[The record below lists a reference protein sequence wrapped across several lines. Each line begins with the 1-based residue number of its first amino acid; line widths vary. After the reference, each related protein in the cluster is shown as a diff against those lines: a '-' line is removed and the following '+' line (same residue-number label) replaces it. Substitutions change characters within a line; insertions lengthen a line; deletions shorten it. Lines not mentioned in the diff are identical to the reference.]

1 VIRDVVWACI
11 VCGLENAVTEAG
23 KCKAC
28 GAQYRRGRGANIL
41 VTKAGSGEVAAYS
54 PREITQR
61 LPAPGSTGTA
71 HCTIRDSAGDHS
83 YYAHGRYLG
92 RIEKLGPPRPGTLAL
107 NQTHLRFDAETGESL
122 AIPLLEIT
130 ALQPS
135 SHALQI
141 KVSGRP
147 VFSIKFTDSSPK
159 LWEER
164 LQNAI
169 SEAYRRAGLG
179 DVVEFQPR
187 ITTRR
192 SASGGRS
199 GLRARALVEKGRDL
213 VPVAPW
219 LYRFC
224 SWIARTSWTYF
235 GGGVVV
241 RGLEQIPE
249 RGPFLVVANHE
260 SFLETM
266 LIPAV
271 IERPVQAMAKSTQF
285 NVPFFGW
292 LMAQVFAFPV
302 RRFEIDPQTVRYV
315 IRRFSEGYGAVIYP
329 EGERT
334 WDGELQAL
342 RLGVVRLALKTG
354 VPVIPVRVEGAFQ
367 AWPRWSKSPQRR
379 GVNITFGPPIPL
391 PATRTRADRETCLA
405 ESVEMI
411 RTAIEDRQSS

>member
-11 VCGLENAVTEAG
+11 VCGLENAVTETG
-23 KCKAC
+23 KCRAC
-28 GAQYRRGRGANIL
+28 GAQYRRGRGAKIV
-41 VTKAGSGEVAAYS
+41 VTPSDGKATEYA
-54 PREITQR
+54 PTEITR
-61 LPAPGSTGTA
+61 LLPHPGATGSA
-71 HCTIRDSAGDHS
+71 HCTIRDSAGDHA
-83 YYAHGRYLG
+83 YYAHNRFLG
-92 RIEKLGPPRPGTLAL
+92 RIETLGPSRPGTLTL
-107 NQTHLRFDAETGESL
+107 NRTTLGFNAENGESL
-122 AIPLLEIT
+122 AMSLLEIT

-141 KVSGRP
+141 KTTGRP
-147 VFSIKFTDSSPK
+147 VFSIRFTDSSPK

-169 SEAYRRAGLG
+169 SDAYRNAGMG

-187 ITTRR
+187 ICTRR
-192 SASGGRS
+192 PACGDHS
-199 GLRARALVEKGRDL
+199 GLRARALVEKGREL
-213 VPVAPW
+213 APVAPW

-224 SWIARTSWTYF
+224 SWIARAGWRNF
-235 GGGVVV
+235 GGGVEV
-241 RGLEQIPE
+241 RGLEHIPE

-271 IERPVQAMAKSTQF
+271 IERPAHAMAKSTQF

-315 IRRFSEGYGAVIYP
+315 IRRFSEGYGVVIYP

-334 WDGELQAL
+334 WDGELQPL
-342 RLGVVRLALKTG
+342 RLGVVRLALMTG
-354 VPVIPVRVEGAFQ
+354 VPVIPARVEGAFQ

-379 GVNITFGPPIPL
+379 GITITFGQPVPL
-391 PATRTRADRETCLA
+391 PPTRSRADREARLD
-405 ESVEMI
+405 ESVRLI
-411 RTAIEDRQSS
+411 RSAIQDRQTL